1 MLDIVSIGGCSS
13 DIFYKTAEG
22 KILKDKKQD
31 FLAFEYGSKII
42 PEDTYFTYGGG
53 GYNSTRNFAKLGL
66 KAALVSSVG
75 SEDTGTVILKNLKA
89 ANIGSQF
96 LNRSTKLHTALSFV
110 VVDGKDHVLF
120 TYRGANDDLK
130 IENWKG
136 LKNAKW
142 FYISSLSGH
151 SHMLIPKIFK
161 FARMNKIKIAWN
173 PGSVQ
178 LEEGYGHLAPF
189 LKETDILSLNK
200 EEAKELVKS
209 AKSKVDKK
217 DTKSI
222 LAEVKSFGPKIAI
235 ITCGRQGA
243 YVCDGFA
250 DYFQKSLSAE
260 IIDTTGAGDAFGSTF
275 TACQIMGLS
284 IEVSMQKAAKN
295 AASVVGR
302 WGATEG
308 LLKRSDLLK

>member
-1 MLDIVSIGGCSS
+1 MFDIVSIGGCSR

-22 KILKDKKQD
+22 KIIKDKKQT

-53 GYNSTRNFAKLGL
+53 AYNSTRNFAKLGL
-66 KAALVSSVG
+66 KTAIVSSIGGEGTG
-75 SEDTGTVILKNLKA
+75 SLIFKNLKNG
-89 ANIGSQF
+89 NIGTQF
-96 LNRSTKLHTALSFV
+96 LNRSIKHHTALSFI

-130 IENWKG
+130 IENLKS

-142 FYISSLSGH
+142 FYITSLSGH

-161 FARMNKIKIAWN
+161 FARANKIKIAWN
-173 PGSVQ
+173 PGSAQ
-178 LEEGYGHLAPF
+178 LEEGYNRLAPF
-189 LKETDILSLNK
+189 LKETDILSLN
-200 EEAKELVKS
+200 EDEAKELVKS

-222 LAEVKSFGPKIAI
+222 LAELKSLGPKIAV
-235 ITCGRQGA
+235 ITCGRKGA

-250 DYFQKSLSAE
+250 DYFQKALSSE
-260 IIDTTGAGDAFGSTF
+260 IIDTTGAGDALGSTF

-284 IEVSMQKAAKN
+284 IEMSMQKAAKN